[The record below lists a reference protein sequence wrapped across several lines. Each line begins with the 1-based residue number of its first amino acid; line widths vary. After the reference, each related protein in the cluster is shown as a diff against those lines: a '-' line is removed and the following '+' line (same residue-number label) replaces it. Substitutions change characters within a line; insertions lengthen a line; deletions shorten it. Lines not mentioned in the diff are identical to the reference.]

1 MIGRVIRMYRK
12 RKGYSINQLADIAG
26 VSKSYLSKIER
37 GVHRNPSVEF
47 LKKISRALKVE
58 LKELFDTEVILYRRT
73 EQEDEWRT
81 HLVQAVQAGMNQE
94 ELFQFTHRLKQKKKE
109 RALYRNREPDPGEYR
124 RMESPYAGGQR
135 NGTDRQRSRSV
146 FDEDKKSLIY
156 PAFIFFLEENGCF

>member
-1 MIGRVIRMYRK
+1 MARGRGGNSMIGRVIRMYRK

-73 EQEDEWRT
+73 EHEDEWRT

-109 RALYRNREPDPGEYR
+109 RALYRNRELTQ
-124 RMESPYAGGQR
+124 A
-135 NGTDRQRSRSV
+135 NI
-146 FDEDKKSLIY
+146 DEWRALMLEAKEMGLTVKEVE
-156 PAFIFFLEENGCF
+156 AFLMRTKNH